1 MCFTGNCDEVLR
13 EHGFGGNT
21 GCIGVNGTGCGIDG
35 GGGKGGV
42 AMGVDMSKMSALL
55 GN

>member
-1 MCFTGNCDEVLR
+1 MCFTGNCDEVPR
-13 EHGFGGNT
+13 ENGFGGNT

-35 GGGKGGV
+35 GV
-42 AMGVDMSKMSALL
+42 AIGVDMSKMSALL